1 MAFLRKKTFHQT
13 LRNEILFTVAPRTL
27 RPGVEQNEAVLGVM
41 NSLVCG
47 GFLRNEGFKLLG
59 TMIEMTKVSDEEL
72 RFRMISCTID
82 DFCRSGK

>member
-1 MAFLRKKTFHQT
+1 MEFHQT
-13 LRNEILFTVAPRTL
+13 FRNEILFAIAPRTL
-27 RPGVEQNEAVLGVM
+27 KSGVDQDEGVFGVM

-82 DFCRSGK
+82 DFCRSGN